1 MTAEHVGRAVSGR
14 RLLIRRLLAV
24 LALATVLLLDAVL
37 AAEHRP
43 VVIEGLLDE
52 PAHLLTAWLL
62 LAALLPEGHRRLRPW
77 ALLGAVAI
85 DLDHLPLY
93 LWGVGTATLE
103 GRPVTHSLTFVL
115 ALLILARVVVRYRLP
130 LAGLALGV
138 FLHLVRDIATG
149 PGVPL
154 AWPATDVS
162 VLAPFAG
169 YQALLVLVTAAA
181 VLRPSRTP
189 SDRPEPQPLK

>member
-1 MTAEHVGRAVSGR
+1 VTAEHGGRAVSGR
-14 RLLIRRLLAV
+14 PLSIRRLLTV
-24 LALATVLLLDAVL
+24 LALATVVLLDAVL

-62 LAALLPEGHRRLRPW
+62 LAALLPERHRRLRPW

-85 DLDHLPLY
+85 DLDHVPLY

-115 ALLILARVVVRYRLP
+115 VLLILARVLARWRLP
-130 LAGLALGV
+130 LVGLALGV
-138 FLHLVRDIATG
+138 CLHLVRDLATG
-149 PGVPL
+149 PGVAL
-154 AWPATDVS
+154 AWPATNVS
-162 VLAPFAG
+162 VLAPFVG
-169 YQALLVLVTAAA
+169 YQVLLVLATAAA

-189 SDRPEPQPLK
+189 SERPEPQPLK